1 MNRSS
6 PSTAPP
12 PQAADAA
19 PRPPSTALLAAC
31 FAIIYVVWGS
41 TYLAI
46 RVGVETIPPFL
57 MAASRFLV
65 AGGLMLL
72 FLRLRGM
79 PWPTTRQWLTGA
91 IAGSLMLLGGN
102 ALVGFAEKTVASN
115 IAALMIA
122 ATPAWFALLNWAR
135 PGGSAPSRRVLL
147 GIGIGFSGVGWLV
160 AHRGENHPAGSDA
173 SLGVSVTLIG
183 ALILLCAS
191 ILWAA
196 GSLFVK
202 HVDKP
207 ASPFQG
213 AAVQMLAGGAVV
225 LLVSAAMGELRDFR
239 PGQVSPRSFWCW
251 FYLITVG
258 SWLAYSAYNYLLAHV
273 SAAAVST
280 YAFVNPVVAVGLG
293 WWLAGEV
300 FHPAMLAAA
309 GIIVLGVIFITWP
322 GGARKVR
329 TD

>member
-1 MNRSS
+1 MNQNS
-6 PSTAPP
+6 PPVSAAQLAPILRP
-12 PQAADAA
+12 GPTRGLIAA
-19 PRPPSTALLAAC
+19 S
-31 FAIIYVVWGS
+31 FAVIYIVWGS

-72 FLRLRGM
+72 FLRLRGT
-79 PWPTTRQWLTGA
+79 PWPTARQWLNGA
-91 IAGSLMLLGGN
+91 VAGSLMLLGGN

-135 PGGSAPSRRVLL
+135 PGGSAPTRRVLL
-147 GIGIGFSGVGWLV
+147 GIAIGFLGVGWLV
-160 AHRGENHPAGSDA
+160 GHRTDTNPASTEA
-173 SLGVSVTLIG
+173 PLGATVSLIG
-183 ALILLCAS
+183 ALILMSAS

-202 HVDKP
+202 YVDKP

-225 LLVSAAMGELRDFR
+225 LLVSYAVGEFR
-239 PGQVSPRSFWCW
+239 EFHLHDVSPRSLLSWI
-251 FYLITVG
+251 YLITLG

-273 SAAAVST
+273 SPAAVST
-280 YAFVNPVVAVGLG
+280 YAFVNPIVAVGLG
-293 WWLAGEV
+293 WWLAHEA
-300 FHPAMLAAA
+300 FNSAMLAAA
-309 GIIVLGVIFITWP
+309 GIIVLGVIIITWP
-322 GGARKVR
+322 GRTPKTARS
-329 TD
+329 